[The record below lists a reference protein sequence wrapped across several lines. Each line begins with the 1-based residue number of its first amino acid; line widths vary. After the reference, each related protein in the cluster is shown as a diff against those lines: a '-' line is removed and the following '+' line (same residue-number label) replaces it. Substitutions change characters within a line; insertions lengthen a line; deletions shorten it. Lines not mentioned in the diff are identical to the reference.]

1 MNSFVAICVGACHW
15 GAIDSIN
22 SDCISLVH
30 SLYYERNNV
39 LESSLT
45 I

>member
-15 GAIDSIN
+15 GTIDSIN
-22 SDCISLVH
+22 SDCISLVQ
-30 SLYYERNNV
+30 SLCCESNNV